1 MDYSE
6 ISIELLQLY
15 EIVFIPELLISIFV
29 FTTSVVTYDCWVDIK
44 RMENCKFVFKVK
56 IQYGDK
62 CKVIFFST
70 HHLWS
75 NFCRCSLGTQQK
87 SDHCD
92 RASLVKM
99 QGRS

>member
-1 MDYSE
+1 MDYSG

-62 CKVIFFST
+62 CEVIF
-70 HHLWS
+70 
-75 NFCRCSLGTQQK
+75 
-87 SDHCD
+87 
-92 RASLVKM
+92 LVLTIC
-99 QGRS
+99 GRTSVGVL